1 MRLDGTT
8 DFNTGIVDLTVHAAP
23 GRHEVDGMMPLTL
36 KIGGTIEEPKGNMQ
50 LIGSVASLVTQSV
63 TNNVVSRQVTKGLK
77 GLFGLFKKDK
87 QPAPA
92 EEPATT
98 AESAQTQP

>member
-1 MRLDGTT
+1 
-8 DFNTGIVDLTVHAAP
+8 
-23 GRHEVDGMMPLTL
+23 MPLTL